1 MNAIH
6 SNHSYGSSA
15 FIHTRDGRKLHYMS
29 KGSGNPIVVFESG
42 MGFSRSAWGL
52 VVPQVAEHT
61 QSVVYDRSGLG
72 RSEADTEQR
81 SLRRLAEDL
90 GDLLTALGPGP
101 FILVGHSW
109 GGPIVRAAAAGDLSR
124 IRGLILVDPSDENCE
139 LYFSTMAK
147 TSFAVN
153 RFLLPLMARTGLYRK
168 MGSKPGQVQPDDV
181 ARDHQEE
188 DFTVQAARTMAAE
201 SVTFLDDLA
210 SLRHTPPELGN
221 LEVSII
227 SGTKAGKG
235 EQKIRPAIVSAH
247 RKTVQRLANGQWIEA
262 GQSGHMVTFTDPRI
276 IIDEILRMA
285 NDSGLGASLGQK

>member
-29 KGSGNPIVVFESG
+29 KGTGHPIVVFESG

-52 VVPQVAEHT
+52 VAPQVAEHT

-81 SLRRLAEDL
+81 TLRRLAEDL
-90 GDLLTALGPGP
+90 GDLLTELGPGP

-109 GGPIVRAAAAGDLSR
+109 GGPVVRAAAAADLSR

-139 LYFSTMAK
+139 LYFSSMARI
-147 TSFAVN
+147 SFGLN
-153 RFLLPLMARTGLYRK
+153 RFLLPWMARTGLYRK

-181 ARDHQEE
+181 ARDHREE

-201 SVTFLDDLA
+201 SVAFLDDLA
-210 SLRHTPPELGN
+210 SLRNTPPELGN
-221 LEVSII
+221 IEVRII
-227 SGTKAGKG
+227 SGTKAGQG
-235 EQKIRPAIVSAH
+235 EHKIRPAIVSAH
-247 RKTVQRLANGQWIEA
+247 RKSAQGLANGHWIEA
-262 GQSGHMVTFTDPRI
+262 GQSGHMVTFTDPQI

-285 NDSGLGASLGQK
+285 NR